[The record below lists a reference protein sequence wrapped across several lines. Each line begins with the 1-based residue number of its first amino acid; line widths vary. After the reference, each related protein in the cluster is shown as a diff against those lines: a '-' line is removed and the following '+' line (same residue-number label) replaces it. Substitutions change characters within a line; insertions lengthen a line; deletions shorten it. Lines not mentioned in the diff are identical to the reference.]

1 MCVPYVLSH
10 LNILYLQAKGKKAVV
25 VTTLLGSLCLH
36 KLGYQGQ
43 FTHILLDEAAQPM
56 EAETIWA
63 LLLAGNIIMIIVL
76 TK

>member
-1 MCVPYVLSH
+1 M
-10 LNILYLQAKGKKAVV
+10 V

-36 KLGYQGQ
+36 KLGYHGA

-63 LLLAGNIIMIIVL
+63 LILAGMLYSMICKAVALLICVTL
-76 TK
+76 